1 MVIIKKKDLMETM
14 TMTMMVRMLKRMVR
28 LKSLWLGARARVES
42 PPASPTHAEAR
53 APSVEETPVKLNIYD
68 VTTNPTVQ
76 WINSL
81 FANQY
86 SPVKFGGIFHVGV
99 QIGSREWAFGYK
111 PSGTGVFWT
120 GLPVTLLE
128 GTPPLF
134 PGQHHFRETIDMP
147 PTTLS
152 RTEIAEVMTSLE
164 IKWSGPSYNV
174 FRRNCCHFADEVC
187 EILGVGNIPEW
198 TYRLANIGSTAAE
211 DGSTSLLPLSYSHAN
226 TAPAVADAPAI
237 ARDTSEHM
245 NVDDMWHQKIC
256 SQKCFLVAALGVF
269 LRGMRQCSALMFVP
283 RSDRLCEQKLTPWSF
298 CHGLST
304 TSTLTD
310 RRDELDHALLAAD
323 LEDPR
328 LWLCGLLGF
337 RDPFPTNLL
346 YDTELQQLFALL
358 PAGVLLTCI
367 IDAPSGDSV
376 LQLPIYFDAKTG
388 SFSKQPKTRHSSVW
402 PGQRFY
408 RPVRLWA
415 SGPKEQS
422 HAGVCCQSHGQRP
435 PLLMEGP
442 MRNSALLAILLAFL
456 QSGHASFLT
465 TTADFFQTGCFQLL
479 DGTYTKDMS
488 STFGTTS
495 CGNALC
501 PPCFL
506 LETNSGAIYLT
517 ISSCLSAEFNTGLSS
532 LSLTVFSTFTFIN
545 TGRGAALISDGT
557 NSYMVT
563 RSGHRGSTIVC
574 SCITSNLLTC
584 DASVTPVMFQTTDAT
599 LASRPSSE
607 CVSIT
612 ADSTYDMSGREC
624 AFGSAYCPS
633 CWILDTSS
641 NTVGLTLTN
650 CNNYFKIDVGSNSA
664 IMSYTFVN
672 TGSNAATL
680 SDGTNDYTL
689 AAQGTGTSHTH
700 CVCHISGASHL
711 LACDVP
717 AIAATG
723 STPINTFP
731 QDIQVAT
738 QVRFGGTTTYL
749 NYVSG
754 TPALEMYVG
763 SNRALS
769 GTSTAGG
776 SGILHGTWNL
786 DAATVTSDARFK
798 CLS

>member
-1 MVIIKKKDLMETM
+1 MF
-14 TMTMMVRMLKRMVR
+14 
-28 LKSLWLGARARVES
+28 GRVN
-42 PPASPTHAEAR
+42 
-53 APSVEETPVKLNIYD
+53 K
-68 VTTNPTVQ
+68 
-76 WINSL
+76 
-81 FANQY
+81 Y
-86 SPVKFGGIFHVGV
+86 S
-99 QIGSREWAFGYK
+99 QRN
-111 PSGTGVFWT
+111 GTGNSTRRDNLAFVF
-120 GLPVTLLE
+120 
-128 GTPPLF
+128 
-134 PGQHHFRETIDMP
+134 
-147 PTTLS
+147 
-152 RTEIAEVMTSLE
+152 
-164 IKWSGPSYNV
+164 SG
-174 FRRNCCHFADEVC
+174 
-187 EILGVGNIPEW
+187 
-198 TYRLANIGSTAAE
+198 
-211 DGSTSLLPLSYSHAN
+211 
-226 TAPAVADAPAI
+226 
-237 ARDTSEHM
+237 
-245 NVDDMWHQKIC
+245 
-256 SQKCFLVAALGVF
+256 
-269 LRGMRQCSALMFVP
+269 
-283 RSDRLCEQKLTPWSF
+283 
-298 CHGLST
+298 HGLST

-323 LEDPR
+323 LE
-328 LWLCGLLGF
+328 
-337 RDPFPTNLL
+337 DPFPTNLL

-388 SFSKQPKTRHSSVW
+388 C
-402 PGQRFY
+402 
-408 RPVRLWA
+408 A
-415 SGPKEQS
+415 AEQCALRS
-422 HAGVCCQSHGQRP
+422 DA
-435 PLLMEGP
+435 MI
-442 MRNSALLAILLAFL
+442 ALLVILLACL
-456 QSGHASFLT
+456 QSGYASFLT

-563 RSGHRGSTIVC
+563 RSGHRGLGSKC

-612 ADSTYDMSGREC
+612 ADSTYDMSGRQC

-641 NTVGLTLTN
+641 NTVSLTLTN

-738 QVRFGGTTTYL
+738 QVRFGGSTTYL

-776 SGILHGTWNL
+776 SGFGAQVFAEVPGRHFK
-786 DAATVTSDARFK
+786 TVRTRV
-798 CLS
+798 CRVQP